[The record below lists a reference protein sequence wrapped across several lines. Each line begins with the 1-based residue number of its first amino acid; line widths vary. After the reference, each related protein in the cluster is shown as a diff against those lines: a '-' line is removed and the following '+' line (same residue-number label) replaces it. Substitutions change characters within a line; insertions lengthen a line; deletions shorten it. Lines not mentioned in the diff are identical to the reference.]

1 MKLALIP
8 AGEFMMGSPDSDLWA
23 ETNEKPQHLVRIAR
37 QFYLGVREVTQREY
51 RAVTAESP
59 SSFEGDELP
68 VHNVS
73 WKDAI
78 QFCNALSNME
88 GRKPYYEFKSGL
100 QMGGDGYRLP
110 TEPEWEYACRAGS
123 AACYFFGDNSRD
135 LGAYAWTAANS
146 EAQAPPSRMQEA
158 EQLGSIR
165 HARQC
170 VGILR
175 GPILADSYG
184 KPRRS
189 GTLDQSLTSDRVV
202 RGGGYTSQ
210 PRECRSA
217 TREQRGPDLRRNPNT
232 ALWYGFR
239 VALDFQPG
247 DPKGIRRSP
256 RQVHHPR
263 LRLPLPLKWR
273 RTFN

>member
-135 LGAYAWTAANS
+135 LSAYAWTAANS
-146 EAQAPPSRMQEA
+146 EHKPHPVGSRGRTASVYTTCSAMCRNSA
-158 EQLGSIR
+158 GTRFWRI
-165 HARQC
+165 
-170 VGILR
+170 
-175 GPILADSYG
+175 PTG

-202 RGGGYTSQ
+202 RGGGYTVAA
-210 PRECRSA
+210 PRVPFGHTRAAEGRTSDGTLIRPFGTASA
-217 TREQRGPDLRRNPNT
+217 
-232 ALWYGFR
+232 
-239 VALDFQPG
+239 
-247 DPKGIRRSP
+247 SP
-256 RQVHHPR
+256 
-263 LRLPLPLKWR
+263 
-273 RTFN
+273 